1 MNVRFRYD
9 IINNQ
14 YTGVA
19 ESLIIVVM
27 DCDTHTPQ
35 EVANGTNLHY
45 IISDHSHIHYM
56 IDAFRD
62 YGRTDS
68 SYEKFLRIQTK
79 GTNGEYLDFKL
90 YGIIG
95 KAGTGKSQFITDIM
109 LAFPRAIL
117 CSSTHAAANNVTT
130 RLRNSIGPSIKDAFI
145 ATTVHSL
152 LGWNID
158 KYLLSPS
165 TTKNLAS
172 DYEQMMSLDSQ
183 TDTYTYDKIC
193 VSIMNHLT
201 PVINHLMDEHK
212 KQVNFNSKLSAFVNA
227 MTKNK
232 DEYKK
237 KKQNK
242 ILNSKLFRNNDRYKV
257 FENLQSQ
264 EEFIFALET
273 FCRVL
278 LNTELSKLLL
288 GHVFIIEEA
297 GRVPAYIIHLLI
309 NVWYHVNHYYQTPQ
323 CRTHMPII
331 FLVGS
336 TSQSKVINFNYSTLE
351 ECQTIMK
358 FNKNKSGISLYT
370 YNRRMSST
378 SIMAKLVSQ
387 IQTALEFGE
396 QITEDMEKVLDP
408 LVVQNSF
415 YDPSFRPDAIRI
427 VKRHS
432 DAKKYV
438 EKFHNLKS
446 GNLITIYEYLF
457 VAGDIRSL
465 SRKRHHSS
473 ECVHNEIN
481 KFNDTRLKKLSKI
494 LERCE
499 TFRGRHIVGAAI
511 SAPAENLLDQDEF
524 SYQYSH
530 KDTITNHLR
539 EKCNNINFTSNTQ
552 SLNSLYTDL
561 TDMNLAFTIEV
572 LPADGDLDKNIVG
585 ECVTYHMYKL
595 KRELTDNCTVI
606 VNHKTKLNLRGFY
619 GSFIEFSNIIIQN
632 RDMLPHLF
640 ILRVALE
647 YVEKYISCC
656 DLETPHLNFENV
668 ISRDMSSRFKSKTWV
683 ELNSKLTFWKSTIDT
698 LHDNTKSKKYAD
710 NSDSNIDDH
719 FYHDFQLLWN
729 EIQISLF
736 RDETFASYK
745 LTVEPQF
752 HSNESY
758 IRSRNALPGDTT
770 MCTFVKMV
778 PFHFSNSW
786 DISWSDKEHLPDRC
800 SFKLKT
806 FCGMLWSELKHVKGF
821 NTSIPAIRLL
831 IGGKFIADTV
841 PQLSNINWKSVFPQ
855 GLFAYAKSSPS
866 IGCSSTG
873 KENEDE
879 CDTNDLEDNPMV
891 LSSDIE
897 RASVIGL
904 FTNCVE
910 NVAQTIDFCQGATLS
925 QPTYL
930 DVGSCTSQRDLLVG
944 ITRNTN
950 VEDLILTT
958 NKISVLPPSDDL
970 QRNALNITRS
980 ADVYKIY

>member
-1 MNVRFRYD
+1 
-9 IINNQ
+9 
-14 YTGVA
+14 
-19 ESLIIVVM
+19 M
-27 DCDTHTPQ
+27 DCGTHTPQ
-35 EVANGTNLHY
+35 EVANGANLHY
-45 IISDHSHIHYM
+45 MISDHSHINYM
-56 IDAFRD
+56 VDTFRD

-68 SYEKFLRIQTK
+68 SYEKFLRIQDK

-90 YGIIG
+90 YGAIG
-95 KAGTGKSQFITDIM
+95 KAGTGKSQFITDVI

-117 CSSTHAAANNVTT
+117 CSSTHAAANNVNT

-145 ATTVHSL
+145 TTTVHSL

-165 TTKNLAS
+165 TTEMLTS
-172 DYEQMMSLDSQ
+172 DYEQIMSLDSQ
-183 TDTYTYDKIC
+183 TDDYTYDKIC
-193 VSIMNHLT
+193 VSITNHLT
-201 PVINHLMDEHK
+201 PIITHLVDEHK
-212 KQVNFNSKLSAFVNA
+212 KQIHFNPKLSAFVNA
-227 MTKNK
+227 MTRNK

-242 ILNSKLFRNNDRYKV
+242 NLNSKSFRNNDKYEA

-264 EEFIFALET
+264 DEFIFALET

-278 LNTELSKLLL
+278 LSTELPKLLL
-288 GHVFIIEEA
+288 GHIFIIEEA

-309 NVWYHVNHYYQTPQ
+309 NVWYHMNHYYQTPQ

-336 TSQSKVINFNYSTLE
+336 TSQSKVINFNYSTLD

-358 FNKNKSGISLYT
+358 FNTTKSGISLYT
-370 YNRRMSST
+370 YNRRMSPT
-378 SIMAKLVSQ
+378 SVMAKLVSQ

-396 QITEDMEKVLDP
+396 QITEDMENALEP

-438 EKFHNLKS
+438 EKFHEFNS

-465 SRKRHHSS
+465 SRKRQHS
-473 ECVHNEIN
+473 CVHNKIN
-481 KFNDTRLKKLSKI
+481 KFNSTRLKKLSKI
-494 LERCE
+494 LERYK
-499 TFRGRHIVGAAI
+499 TSRTRHIIGAAI
-511 SAPAENLLDQDEF
+511 SASAENMLDQDEF

-530 KDTITNHLR
+530 KDIITNHLR

-552 SLNSLYTDL
+552 SLNTLYKDF
-561 TDMNLAFTIEV
+561 TDMNLAFTIEA
-572 LPADGDLDKNIVG
+572 LPDDGELDENIVG
-585 ECVTYHMYKL
+585 DCITYHMYKL

-606 VNHKTKLNLRGFY
+606 INHKTKLDLRGFC
-619 GSFIEFSNIIIQN
+619 GSFIEFSNIVIQN
-632 RDMLPHLF
+632 RDMLPQLF

-668 ISRDMSSRFKSKTWV
+668 ISGDMSSRFKSKTWV
-683 ELNSKLTFWKSTIDT
+683 ELNSKLPFWKNTIDT

-710 NSDSNIDDH
+710 NSDSKTDEHLCHN
-719 FYHDFQLLWN
+719 FQLIWN
-729 EIQISLF
+729 EIQISLC

-752 HSNESY
+752 HSDESY
-758 IRSRNALPGDTT
+758 IRSCNAFPGDTT
-770 MCTFVKMV
+770 MCTFLKMV
-778 PFHFSNSW
+778 PFHFANSW
-786 DISWSDKEHLPDRC
+786 DISWSDKKHLPDRC

-821 NTSIPAIRLL
+821 NTSIPSMRLL
-831 IGGKFIADTV
+831 IGRNFIADTV

-855 GLFAYAKSSPS
+855 GLFTYAKSTPS
-866 IGCSSTG
+866 SGCSPTA
-873 KENEDE
+873 KEQEDK
-879 CDTNDLEDNPMV
+879 CDTNALVDNPML
-891 LSSDIE
+891 LSSDVE

-910 NVAQTIDFCQGATLS
+910 NVAQTIDYCQGKTLKRRV
-925 QPTYL
+925 YL
-930 DVGSCTSQRDLLVG
+930 DVESCTSQRDFLVG

-950 VEDLILTT
+950 IEDLILTT
-958 NKISVLPPSDDL
+958 NKISGLPPSDDL
-970 QRNALNITRS
+970 QRNALNITRT